1 MLSKQEKDLIG
12 KVSESLELS
21 RTDTI
26 IKAIKELE
34 KKFLKKA

>member
-1 MLSKQEKDLIG
+1 MLSTQEKDLIG
-12 KVSESLELS
+12 EVSEKLKLS

-34 KKFLKKA
+34 KNI

>member
-1 MLSKQEKDLIG
+1 MLSNQEKDLIG
-12 KVSESLELS
+12 KVSKSLELS

-34 KKFLKKA
+34 KSFKKA